1 MGDFFGLPTRTLRSA
16 DLEVEVLESAGP
28 RIVGLRYK
36 GSANLLGAVPQI
48 SIPTPYGAFR
58 YLGGHRLWH
67 APEAMPRS
75 YIPDED
81 GLSITEKPD
90 GLALEGPIET
100 GTGIQKKIELRLD
113 PELPVIDLQHTL
125 TNQGLWEV
133 ELAPWTITMF
143 RLGGTVIL
151 PLREAQV
158 NAEGLLPDRRIAV
171 WPYSYLTD
179 PRLQLL
185 DEAILVEA
193 RPKMPLFKIGAFDP
207 QGWIA
212 YWLDEILFC
221 KSFAAVPG
229 GVYPD
234 YGCNAETYCDG
245 DFVELENL
253 GPLTQLAPGQSLV
266 HAETWELYEGLEQ
279 EFMPGSV
286 VDRLRGRRSLP

>member
-1 MGDFFGLPTRTLRSA
+1 VGDFFGLPTRTLRSA
-16 DLEVEVLESAGP
+16 ELEIEVLESAGP

-36 GSANLLGAVPQI
+36 DSANLLGAVPQI

-81 GLSITEKPD
+81 GLSITEIPH
-90 GLALEGPIET
+90 GLVLEGPVEVAT
-100 GTGIQKKIELRLD
+100 GLQKRIELRLD
-113 PELPVIDLQHTL
+113 PERPSIDLRHSL
-125 TNQGLWEV
+125 TNHGLWEV

-158 NAEGLLPDRRIAV
+158 NPEGLLPDRRV
-171 WPYSYLTD
+171 SLWPYSHLDD
-179 PRLQLL
+179 PRLRLI

-193 RPKMPLFKIGAFDP
+193 RPEMPLFKVGAYDP

-212 YWLDEILFC
+212 YWLDGLLFC
-221 KSFAAVPG
+221 KSFAAVAG
-229 GVYPD
+229 ADYPD
-234 YGCNAETYCDG
+234 DGCNAETYCDS
-245 DFVELENL
+245 DFVELESL
-253 GPLTQLAPGQSLV
+253 GPLARLAPGQSLV
-266 HAETWELYEGLEQ
+266 HAETWELYESLEQ
-279 EFMPGSV
+279 EFMPESV
-286 VDRLRGRRSLP
+286 VKLLLP